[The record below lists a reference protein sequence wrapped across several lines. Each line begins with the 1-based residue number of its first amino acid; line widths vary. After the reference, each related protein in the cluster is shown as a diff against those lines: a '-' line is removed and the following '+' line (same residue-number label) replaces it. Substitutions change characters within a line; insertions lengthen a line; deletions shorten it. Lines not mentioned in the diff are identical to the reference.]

1 MNTISNLRLLALAVT
16 IAAAPAF
23 LATMSYAEQPAPA
36 AGQKKQTP
44 TMTDAE
50 DPMGAGVK
58 GAGSPAAGAAPEG
71 ASPSGA
77 PAAKPDAAGPGT
89 AATGGQAA
97 APTTKDVTVGAAV
110 FGSDGKKVGEI
121 KGVKSEP
128 SGSIQEIHVKTGGF
142 LGLGG
147 KVVVIP
153 GAKIAKGGPAI
164 QLALTT
170 EEVSKLPALA
180 DRQG

>member
-1 MNTISNLRLLALAVT
+1 MKTISNLRLMALAAT

-23 LATMSYAEQPAPA
+23 LATMAYAEQPAPA
-36 AGQKKQTP
+36 AGQSKQAP

-50 DPMGAGVK
+50 DPMGADMK
-58 GAGSPAAGAAPEG
+58 GA
-71 ASPSGA
+71 GA
-77 PAAKPDAAGPGT
+77 PAAKPDAAAPSKG
-89 AATGGQAA
+89 ATGDQAA
-97 APTTKDVTVGAAV
+97 APSTKDVLVGAAV

-153 GAKIAKGGPAI
+153 GAKISKGGEAI

-170 EEVSKLPALA
+170 EEVSKMPPLA
-180 DRQG
+180 EKQS